1 MLSAFST
8 ASQTML
14 VARHEIRCLARE
26 GRLRVVGVVTLLLL
40 VSAVAVSLRQ
50 SRVQQAAH
58 EQAVEAERADWLS
71 QDEENPHV
79 AAHHGTY
86 AFAPRSPLA
95 FFDAGVSPFT
105 GISTWLEAHHQN
117 LFENRPSDD
126 ATTLDRFDALTPA
139 FVGQVMMPL
148 VIILLMFSSLAGERE
163 AGILPLA
170 FAQGAP
176 FRRLVVGKTL
186 GAAVVLLALLAAPVS
201 LAALLVFT
209 VAPVES
215 TSDLAYSVFLLILLH
230 LLYWGI
236 FLFLSIGVS
245 ARAPSPRV
253 ALTTLFAMWVVV
265 CWVIPRA
272 SVSIIDREIPVPSA
286 ASFQAAIAH
295 QLSEG
300 IDGHNPSD
308 QRAEQLKVKLL
319 RQYGVSRVEDL
330 PVNFDGVALQESEE
344 YGARVFD
351 RNFSSLWDLYRRQ
364 DRLSTVTS
372 VLSPLLAIR
381 PLSMALAG
389 TDNDSHLDFVRAA
402 EDYRRRLV
410 GFLND
415 DMIRNAGSAGYQYH
429 AQPDLWR
436 RTPEFQ
442 YRPRVLNV
450 RLAGQTASLA
460 CLLAWFTLSAV
471 MAVWASP
478 TRNSH
483 RRT

>member
-1 MLSAFST
+1 MPSAVST
-8 ASQTML
+8 ISQTML

-26 GRLRVVGVVTLLLL
+26 GRLRVVGVATLLLL

-50 SRVQQAAH
+50 SRVEQAAH
-58 EQAVEAERADWLS
+58 EQAVEAERAEWLS
-71 QDEENPHV
+71 QGTKNPHG

-95 FFDAGVSPFT
+95 FFDPGVSPFT
-105 GISTWLEAHHQN
+105 GISTRLEAHHQN

-126 ATTLDRFDALTPA
+126 TTTLDRFDALTPA
-139 FVGQVMMPL
+139 FMVQVMMPL
-148 VIILLMFSSLAGERE
+148 VIILLTFSSLAGERE

-170 FAQGAP
+170 FAQGMP

-186 GAAVVLLALLAAPVS
+186 GAAVVLLALLAVPVT

-215 TSDLAYSVFLLILLH
+215 ALDLTFSVFLLILLH

-236 FLFLSIGVS
+236 FLFLSIAVS
-245 ARAPSPRV
+245 ARAPNARV
-253 ALTTLFAMWVVV
+253 ALTTLFVIWVAV

-272 SVSIIDREIPVPSA
+272 SVSVIDREVPVPSVA
-286 ASFQAAIAH
+286 GFQAAISR
-295 QLSEG
+295 QLREG

-308 QRAEQLKVKLL
+308 QRAEQLKARLL

-364 DRLSTVTS
+364 DRLRTVVS
-372 VLSPLLAIR
+372 VLSPLLAVR

-415 DMIRNAGSAGYQYH
+415 DMIHNAGSAGYQYH
-429 AQPDLWR
+429 AKPDLWR
-436 RTPEFQ
+436 RAPEFK
-442 YRPRVLNV
+442 YRPVALNV
-450 RLAGQTASLA
+450 RLAGEIASLA
-460 CLLAWFTLSAV
+460 CLLAWFILSGAI
-471 MAVWASP
+471 ALCTSP
-478 TRNSH
+478 PLDSH
-483 RRT
+483 HRT